1 MCTKKILI
9 VDDNE
14 LIVEVMSY
22 ILISSGYEVSSL
34 NTGEGVIAA
43 VSKTHPDL
51 VILDDTLPYMRGTDI
66 CSILKLNQATHDTPV
81 IICSGNEDAERALTQ
96 NGAADDFLLKPF
108 DMHSLLDK
116 VEHQLAA

>member
-22 ILISSGYEVSSL
+22 ILSNSGYEVSSL

-43 VSKTHPDL
+43 VSRTQPDL
-51 VILDDTLPYMRGTDI
+51 VILDDTLPYMRGTEI
-66 CSILKLNQATHDTPV
+66 CSILKLNQSTHNTPV
-81 IICSGNEDAERALTQ
+81 IICSGNEDAERALLQ

-108 DMHSLLDK
+108 DMNLLLNK